1 MAEIFKVKS
10 LVKLEF
16 TIYIKSKD
24 TYTKL
29 VDESL

>member
-10 LVKLEF
+10 PVKLEF
-16 TIYIKSKD
+16 TIYIKRKD

-29 VDESL
+29 VNESL